1 MIILLANLKISK
13 SKGWSVTLEKSGC
26 QTSHNHPNGWIS
38 GVFWILK
45 IPSKLL
51 KNEGKIEFSLHG
63 YDMPIINKEISRASD
78 RTGKIVKII
87 LFPSTL
93 YHKTIPFSSDD
104 KRISLAFD
112 VIPN

>member
-1 MIILLANLKISK
+1 
-13 SKGWSVTLEKSGC
+13 
-26 QTSHNHPNGWIS
+26 
-38 GVFWILK
+38 
-45 IPSKLL
+45 
-51 KNEGKIEFSLHG
+51 
-63 YDMPIINKEISRASD
+63 MPIINKEISKKLIEPKE
-78 RTGKIVKII
+78 GKII